1 MICTK
6 HLRYERIDR
15 VVYILR
21 NVGIGEVIKE
31 EKSISPNGKVSY
43 QCLTDTGVLLVV
55 DETKTVCI
63 TMYVATQPKISALYK
78 GNTPGWVIRMVKKN
92 KKHAKLQNEMR
103 Y

>member
-6 HLRYERIDR
+6 HLRYERTDR
-15 VVYILR
+15 AVYILR
-21 NVGIGEVIKE
+21 YIGIGNIIKE
-31 EKSISPNGKVSY
+31 ERSVNAEGKVSY

-63 TMYVATQPKISALYK
+63 TMYVATQPKVSALYK

-92 KKHAKLQNEMR
+92 KLHAKLQNETR
-103 Y
+103 F

>member
-6 HLRYERIDR
+6 HLRYERTDR
-15 VVYILR
+15 AVYILL
-21 NVGIGEVIKE
+21 NVGIGDVIKE

-63 TMYVATQPKISALYK
+63 TMYVATQPKGSALYK
-78 GNTPGWVIRMVKKN
+78 GNTTGWVIRMVKKN
-92 KKHAKLQNEMR
+92 KQHAKLQNEMR